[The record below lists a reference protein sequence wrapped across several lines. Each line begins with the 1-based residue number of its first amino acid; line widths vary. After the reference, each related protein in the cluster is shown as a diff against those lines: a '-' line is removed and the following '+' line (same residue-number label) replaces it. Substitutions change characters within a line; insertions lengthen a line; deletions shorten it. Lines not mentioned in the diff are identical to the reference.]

1 MDFKRKVKIFW
12 NLRDSVLCLILLT
25 ILMISNIA
33 RMQRNINQIIPR
45 IKPKIKSIVSIVK
58 P

>member
-25 ILMISNIA
+25 ILMISNIV

>member
-45 IKPKIKSIVSIVK
+45 IKPKIKSIVSIVN